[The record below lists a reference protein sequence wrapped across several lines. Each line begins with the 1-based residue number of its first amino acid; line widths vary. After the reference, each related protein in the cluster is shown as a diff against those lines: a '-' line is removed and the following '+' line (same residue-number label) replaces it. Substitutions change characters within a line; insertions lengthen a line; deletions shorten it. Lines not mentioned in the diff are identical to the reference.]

1 MPWHY
6 YEICILDDSIPHHL
20 RSIRLFKTKVL
31 LSYRRGWGSFKITVI
46 ILQAAAI
53 FLRQYAGHYSHGFLH
68 WVLLTSWVSI
78 IRLFA
83 WILWLLLLNLVLMLY
98 WRQHLLLLVSLYEHG
113 MLLVYSVSFLVVRY
127 HRSICLAWELILELK
142 IGSCQREVPSRSD
155 ATFIRVVHMLER
167 YTLLQP
173 RVIHTNGLLCLLRR

>member
-1 MPWHY
+1 MPWNY

-31 LSYRRGWGSFKITVI
+31 LSYRRWRGSFKITA
-46 ILQAAAI
+46 ILQTATI

-68 WVLLTSWVSI
+68 WVLLASRVSI

-83 WILWLLLLNLVLMLY
+83 WILWLLLPNLVLMLY
-98 WRQHLLLLVSLYEHG
+98 WCQHLLLLVSLYEHG

-127 HRSICLAWELILELK
+127 HRSICLAWELILKMK
-142 IGSCQREVPSRSD
+142 IGSC
-155 ATFIRVVHMLER
+155 
-167 YTLLQP
+167 
-173 RVIHTNGLLCLLRR
+173 